1 MAKKYKF
8 VCSLGFA
15 DAFGQTLL
23 WLILIVLTLGL
34 AIPFYMYFF
43 LKLIINSTEIIVASD
58 IAENKMTIDDEEN
71 KNESIQVNNTL
82 IL

>member
-1 MAKKYKF
+1 
-8 VCSLGFA
+8 
-15 DAFGQTLL
+15 
-23 WLILIVLTLGL
+23 
-34 AIPFYMYFF
+34 MYFF